1 MITLEETKAWLRVDG
16 TEQDDMI
23 QDLIDT
29 AEQFVRDYTDQDFA
43 TDVPAPV
50 KTAALMYVAAAF
62 DGELDPQMTH
72 IRLLL
77 NPHRTL
83 GLA

>member
-1 MITLEETKAWLRVDG
+1 MITLAETKEYLRVDDSY
-16 TEQDDMI
+16 QDEMI
-23 QDLIDT
+23 QRLIDT

-43 TDVPAPV
+43 DGAPEPV
-50 KTAALMYVAAAF
+50 KTAATLYVSALF
-62 DGELDPQMTH
+62 DGELDPAMTH

-77 NPHRTL
+77 NPHRLL